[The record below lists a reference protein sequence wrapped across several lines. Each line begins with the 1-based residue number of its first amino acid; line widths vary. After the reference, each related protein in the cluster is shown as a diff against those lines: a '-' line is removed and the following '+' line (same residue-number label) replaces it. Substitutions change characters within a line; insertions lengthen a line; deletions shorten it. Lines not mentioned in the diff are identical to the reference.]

1 MGAKP
6 LFALN
11 IVGFPEKRLPL
22 DILKQILQG
31 ASDKANE
38 AGIPILG
45 GHTVEDSEPKFGL
58 AVTGLVN
65 PNKVLTNSNAQPGDV
80 LILTKPIGLG
90 LITTGIKRGMVDE
103 LTTQKAISIMSSLN
117 RAPAEEMQ
125 NFDVHACTDV
135 TGFGLLGHLKE
146 VTLGSKVDAK
156 IYASKVPVLKQ
167 ARELAVAGIAPGGT
181 LANVDY
187 VKPFVQW
194 GKGISEIDKLLLCD
208 AQTSGGLIIVI
219 PKNKQ
224 EELLNRLHE
233 RGIEEVSCI
242 GEITEVGEGI
252 ITVKP

>member
-1 MGAKP
+1 M
-6 LFALN
+6 
-11 IVGFPEKRLPL
+11 
-22 DILKQILQG
+22 
-31 ASDKANE
+31 
-38 AGIPILG
+38 
-45 GHTVEDSEPKFGL
+45 
-58 AVTGLVN
+58 
-65 PNKVLTNSNAQPGDV
+65 
-80 LILTKPIGLG
+80 
-90 LITTGIKRGMVDE
+90 ITTGIKRGMVDE
-103 LTTQKAISIMSSLN
+103 ETTQKAISIMSGLN

-146 VTLGSKVDAK
+146 VTLGSKVDAI

-167 ARELAVAGIAPGGT
+167 ARELALAGIAPGGT

-194 GKGISEIDKLLLCD
+194 NEGISEIDKLLLCD

-219 PKNKQ
+219 PKNKK

-233 RGIEEVSCI
+233 RGIKEISCI
-242 GEITEVGEGI
+242 GEITGVGEGI